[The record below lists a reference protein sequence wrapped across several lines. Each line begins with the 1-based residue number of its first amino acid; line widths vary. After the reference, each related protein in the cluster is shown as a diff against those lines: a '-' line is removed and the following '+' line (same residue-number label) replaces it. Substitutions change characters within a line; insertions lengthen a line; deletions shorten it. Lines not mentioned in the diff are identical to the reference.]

1 MKSTSGSCQF
11 LGQCLVSWSSRK
23 QHCVALST
31 TEAEYIALG
40 ECASQLLWMMHT
52 LKDYQLEYK
61 NIKIFIDNISS
72 INLTKNPIHHSRTK
86 HIEVKHHFVRDHVAK
101 GEIALNHVES
111 KSNLADIFT
120 KPLPEL
126 EFSALRRQIG
136 MCWVE

>member
-1 MKSTSGSCQF
+1 
-11 LGQCLVSWSSRK
+11 
-23 QHCVALST
+23 
-31 TEAEYIALG
+31 
-40 ECASQLLWMMHT
+40 MHT
-52 LKDYQLEYK
+52 LKDYQLEYHK
-61 NIKIFIDNISS
+61 TKISIDDISS

-101 GEIALNHVES
+101 GDIVLNYVES